1 MRWDVR
7 YLPEAAID
15 IQKLDCS
22 QRKQVLK
29 AIDKVS
35 QNPLPSSEGGLGKP
49 LGNKN
54 GNNLTGLLKIK
65 LLQTG
70 IRIVYDL
77 IREENGMRIIIVGIR
92 ADNEVYDL
100 AEKRLSK
107 NLK

>member
-1 MRWDVR
+1 MKWDIK
-7 YLPEAAID
+7 YLPEAIAD
-15 IQKLDCS
+15 MKKLDGS

-65 LLQTG
+65 LLHAG
-70 IRIVYDL
+70 IRVVYDL
-77 IREENGMRIIIVGIR
+77 IRDEHGMRIIIVGIR
-92 ADNEVYDL
+92 ADNEVYEL
-100 AEKRLSK
+100 AEKRLTSK
-107 NLK
+107 T

>member
-1 MRWDVR
+1 MKWDIK
-7 YLPEAAID
+7 YLPEAIAD
-15 IQKLDCS
+15 MKKLDES

-65 LLQTG
+65 LLHAG
-70 IRIVYDL
+70 IRVVYDL
-77 IREENGMRIIIVGIR
+77 IRDEHGMRIIIVGIR
-92 ADNEVYDL
+92 ADNEVYEL
-100 AEKRLSK
+100 AEKRLTSK
-107 NLK
+107 T

>member
-1 MRWDVR
+1 MKWDIK
-7 YLPEAAID
+7 YLPEAIAD
-15 IQKLDCS
+15 MKKLDGA

-65 LLQTG
+65 LLHAG
-70 IRIVYDL
+70 IRVVYDL
-77 IREENGMRIIIVGIR
+77 IRDEHGMRIIIVGIR
-92 ADNEVYDL
+92 ADNEVYEL
-100 AEKRLSK
+100 AEKRLTSK
-107 NLK
+107 T